1 MNPFRPSPKCHTR
14 TAARRLFSVRGIITK
29 VNGIIRRLFSKA
41 KQEPPAEDIFEGREK
56 ELENS
61 SSIMCEEPNIQRDQR
76 ERGLTIE
83 ALPNEVLLEVFDCH
97 RLLTL
102 DSASSGLWEWHRLAH
117 VCQKWRAIVFA
128 SPHRLDLRLVYTYAK
143 PVRESVDCWPA
154 LPIVIW
160 YPTERLV
167 PEDEG
172 NVVAALRYPDRI
184 CEINLTVTR
193 SLLAKSFVLLRAPF
207 PALERLRL
215 RSQDTMRSLILPTA
229 FLGGAAPR
237 LRDIHLDS
245 TAFPMLPQVLLSAHD
260 LVSLRLDDIP
270 NSGYISPE
278 FFAAGLSVTTR
289 LEYLKISF
297 LSPILQ
303 RNTASSTRT
312 HAVLPALTDF
322 QFRGDVDYLENLVTK
337 IDAPALEQFTV
348 TLFEQSTFNIPQ
360 LSKFIGRTRTLRSPH
375 QTSIELSEAEFA
387 VTHDFRLSSP
397 SPSSGNFKL
406 QVLYEEE
413 DLQMATLVHISRQ
426 LSASLASPER
436 LDVVASSDLFAWRDP
451 GEADA
456 VQWLEFLRLFPGVKR
471 LEVSSTLAS
480 IVASA
485 FEQVTRTSDILPSLS
500 ELHMGGS
507 QASTSSSIEGF
518 AAVRERSGHPVSVHY
533 QSASTTKLTD
543 ELPQMTD
550 SVIAPTFQLAIV
562 QYPLHVLPNQFC
574 QSVIQGV
581 SGPPSLPN
589 DSSAGTTSHDPH
601 NGLKVEN
608 ITRILC
614 EKLEEAQ
621 AQGESDRHV
630 VTINSLP
637 DDVLLEIF
645 DSCRKGHDP
654 DPGWSTFTVAWG
666 WHRLVR
672 VCQRWRQ
679 LVFGSP
685 RRLDVQLPCTHG
697 IIVRTNLD
705 FWPPLPIAIHYQY
718 NRLSVDDQDSLLAA
732 LEHPDRVSQVDL
744 CLTGTLLEEV
754 ATEMEVP
761 FPALRRL
768 TLKWEEV
775 EWEDEDEA
783 PPAFPNGFLGGS
795 APCLQYLHL
804 ECILFPAL
812 PTLLFTTTD
821 LVNLSLHDISPDGYI
836 SPQAMVACLAALSR
850 LESLL
855 IKFQSEM
862 SRPDQIHPPPATR
875 TVVPSLLSFEFEGCG
890 EYLEDLVA
898 RIDSPQLHHIKISYF
913 DQLPEV
919 HVAQLF
925 KFLDRSEDSYLTL
938 IRHADVTFLHEWI
951 SFKMHPF
958 PESHP
963 DRNGVNA
970 LIYRQGIERQVS
982 QMIQVFSQRSTM
994 LSRVVHFK
1002 LSRYRTGAMR
1012 HQWLHLLR
1020 LFSAART
1027 LHVVQEFARR
1037 FARVLESITGDSEM
1051 VAEVLPVLDLI
1062 YLEGQP
1068 VSALE
1073 GFLAARQLSGH
1084 PITIVDTEAKFHE
1097 RVKSYVTK

>member
-1 MNPFRPSPKCHTR
+1 MNPFRPSPKCHAR
-14 TAARRLFSVRGIITK
+14 TVTRRLFSARGIIAK
-29 VNGIIRRLFSKA
+29 VNGIIRRLFSRA
-41 KQEPPAEDIFEGREK
+41 KQEPPVEDVFEGREK

-61 SSIMCEEPNIQRDQR
+61 SSIMYEEPNIQQDQR

-117 VCQKWRAIVFA
+117 VCRNWRAIVFA

-245 TAFPMLPQVLLSAHD
+245 TAFPMLPQVLLSAHE

-278 FFAAGLSVTTR
+278 FFATGLSVTTR

-297 LSPILQ
+297 LPPILQ
-303 RNTASSTRT
+303 RNTASSTRA

-337 IDAPALEQFTV
+337 IDAPALERFTV
-348 TLFEQSTFNIPQ
+348 TLFEQSRFNIPQ

-375 QTSIELSEAEFA
+375 QTSIEVSEAEIV

-426 LSASLASPER
+426 LFASLASPEW
-436 LDVVASSDLFAWRDP
+436 LDVAASSDLFVWRDP

-456 VQWLEFLRLFPGVKR
+456 VQWLEFLRLFPGVKK

-480 IVASA
+480 IIASA
-485 FEQVTRTSDILPSLS
+485 FEQVTRTLDILPLLS
-500 ELHMGGS
+500 ELHIGGS
-507 QASTSSSIEGF
+507 QASMSSSIEGF

-543 ELPQMTD
+543 ELPQ
-550 SVIAPTFQLAIV
+550 
-562 QYPLHVLPNQFC
+562 
-574 QSVIQGV
+574 
-581 SGPPSLPN
+581 
-589 DSSAGTTSHDPH
+589 
-601 NGLKVEN
+601 VEN
-608 ITRILC
+608 IPRILC
-614 EKLEEAQ
+614 EKPEEAQ
-621 AQGESDRHV
+621 AQGKSDRHV
-630 VTINSLP
+630 VTINSLS

-645 DSCRKGHDP
+645 DSCRKGQDS
-654 DPGWSTFTVAWG
+654 GWSTFTVAWG

-679 LVFGSP
+679 LVFESP

-705 FWPPLPIAIHYQY
+705 FWPPLPIAIYYEY
-718 NRLSVDDQDSLLAA
+718 NRLSVDDQDSLFAA
-732 LEHPDRVSQVDL
+732 LEHPNR
-744 CLTGTLLEEV
+744 
-754 ATEMEVP
+754 
-761 FPALRRL
+761 
-768 TLKWEEV
+768 
-775 EWEDEDEA
+775 
-783 PPAFPNGFLGGS
+783 
-795 APCLQYLHL
+795 YLHL
-804 ECILFPAL
+804 ECVLFPAL
-812 PTLLFTTTD
+812 PALLLTTTD
-821 LVNLSLHDISPDGYI
+821 LVNLSLHDIPPDGYI
-836 SPQAMVACLAALSR
+836 SPEAMVACLAALPR
-850 LESLL
+850 LESLV
-855 IKFQSEM
+855 IKFQSET

-875 TVVPSLLSFEFEGCG
+875 TVVPSLLTFKFDGCG

-898 RIDSPQLHHIKISYF
+898 RIDSPQLHHINIYYF

-925 KFLDRSEDSYLTL
+925 KFLDRSEDSYLTI

-951 SFKMHPF
+951 SLKMYPF

-970 LIYRQGIERQVS
+970 LIYCQGIERQVS
-982 QMIQVFSQRSTM
+982 QVIHVFSQRSTM

-1012 HQWLHLLR
+1012 HQWLYLLH

-1027 LHVVQEFARR
+1027 LHVAQEFARR
-1037 FARVLESITGDSEM
+1037 FARVLESIAEGM

-1084 PITIVDTEAKFHE
+1084 PIAIVDTEAKFHE
-1097 RVKSYVTK
+1097 RVKSYVTE

>member
-1 MNPFRPSPKCHTR
+1 MNPFRPSPKCHGR
-14 TAARRLFSVRGIITK
+14 TVTRRLFSARGIIAK

-41 KQEPPAEDIFEGREK
+41 KQEPPVEDVFEGREK

-61 SSIMCEEPNIQRDQR
+61 SSIMCEEPNIQQDQR

-117 VCQKWRAIVFA
+117 VCRNWRAIVFA

-184 CEINLTVTR
+184 YEINLTVTR

-245 TAFPMLPQVLLSAHD
+245 TAFPMLPQVLLSAHE

-278 FFAAGLSVTTR
+278 FFATGLSVTTR

-297 LSPILQ
+297 LPPILQ
-303 RNTASSTRT
+303 RNTASSTRA

-337 IDAPALEQFTV
+337 IDAPALERFTV

-375 QTSIELSEAEFA
+375 QTSIELSEAEIV
-387 VTHDFRLSSP
+387 VTHDFRLSSR

-436 LDVVASSDLFAWRDP
+436 LDVTASSDLFVWRDP

-456 VQWLEFLRLFPGVKR
+456 VQWLEFLRLFPGVKK

-480 IVASA
+480 IIASA
-485 FEQVTRTSDILPSLS
+485 FEQVTRTLDILPLLS
-500 ELHMGGS
+500 ELHIGGS
-507 QASTSSSIEGF
+507 QASMSSSIESF

-543 ELPQMTD
+543 ELPQVD
-550 SVIAPTFQLAIV
+550 RSYSPFSDRSVSPPSYTE
-562 QYPLHVLPNQFC
+562 PVLSIGHSSSC
-574 QSVIQGV
+574 
-581 SGPPSLPN
+581 PPSLPN

-608 ITRILC
+608 IPRILC

-621 AQGESDRHV
+621 AQGKSDRHV
-630 VTINSLP
+630 VTINSLS

-645 DSCRKGHDP
+645 DSCRKGQDS
-654 DPGWSTFTVAWG
+654 GWSTFTVAWG

-679 LVFGSP
+679 LVFESP
-685 RRLDVQLPCTHG
+685 RRLNVQLPCTHG

-705 FWPPLPIAIHYQY
+705 FWPPLPIAIYYEY
-718 NRLSVDDQDSLLAA
+718 NRLSVDDQDSLFAA
-732 LEHPDRVSQVDL
+732 LEHPNRVSQVDL
-744 CLTGTLLEEV
+744 CLTGPLLEEV
-754 ATEMEVP
+754 AAEMEVP

-768 TLKWEEV
+768 TLQ
-775 EWEDEDEA
+775 WEDEE
-783 PPAFPNGFLGGS
+783 PPALPNGFLGGS
-795 APCLQYLHL
+795 SPCLQYLHL
-804 ECILFPAL
+804 ECVLFPAL
-812 PTLLFTTTD
+812 PALLLTTTD
-821 LVNLSLHDISPDGYI
+821 LVNLSLHDIPPDGYI
-836 SPQAMVACLAALSR
+836 SPEAMVACLAALPR
-850 LESLL
+850 LESLV
-855 IKFQSEM
+855 IKFQSET

-875 TVVPSLLSFEFEGCG
+875 TVVPSLLTFKFDGCG

-898 RIDSPQLHHIKISYF
+898 RIDSPQLHHINIYYF

-925 KFLDRSEDSYLTL
+925 KFLDRSEDSYLTI

-951 SFKMHPF
+951 SLKMYPF

-963 DRNGVNA
+963 DRNGVKA
-970 LIYRQGIERQVS
+970 LIYCQGIERQVS
-982 QMIQVFSQRSTM
+982 QVIHVFSQRSTM

-1012 HQWLHLLR
+1012 HQWLYLLH

-1027 LHVVQEFARR
+1027 LHVAQEFARR
-1037 FARVLESITGDSEM
+1037 FARVLESIAEGM

-1073 GFLAARQLSGH
+1073 GFLAARQLSGR
-1084 PITIVDTEAKFHE
+1084 PIAIVDTEAKFHE
-1097 RVKSYVTK
+1097 RVKSYVTE